1 MDAENVAFDKSKER
15 LKSDQPHL
23 PRGKRYAENIIR
35 IEAISLLMVEVELD
49 IADPVFSDCL
59 ATPLGFV
66 LPQALL

>member
-1 MDAENVAFDKSKER
+1 MDAEDVAFNKSKER
-15 LKSDQPHL
+15 LKSDQPHV

-35 IEAISLLMVEVELD
+35 VEMISFLMVEVQLD
-49 IADPVFSDCL
+49 IADPIFSECL